1 MPKIELKSWI
11 KGLDPYL
18 LFILFLLIT
27 LGLTTLYSATL
38 YKGNISGRHLY
49 FAKQVVWVTIATVSM
64 FIISLVDYHIWD
76 KLSFLLYIT
85 SVILLLI
92 VMIKGHISLGARR
105 WINVG
110 PFLVQPSE
118 FLKVSMVIFLS
129 HFLSKY
135 GRKMRAIKIVALS
148 LIIVGIPFL
157 LVVKQPDLGTAM
169 LIAFISVGILFVSG
183 IPIRYFIYGFIS
195 VAILSPFVWHKLAD
209 YQKKR
214 ILSFL
219 YQSDP
224 LGASYNLIQAKIS
237 VGSGRLFGKGFFRGT
252 QHELRFLPMGHT
264 DFIFCVLAEEL
275 GFIGSMILVILYT
288 LLFFRMATIAT
299 YTLDMFGKYLVVG
312 FMVMLFSQVLIN
324 IGMSIGIMPITGVP
338 LPFVSYGGSSILSN
352 MAAVGVI
359 LNVYRQNKVS

>member
-1 MPKIELKSWI
+1 MKNWT

-18 LFILFLLIT
+18 LITLSLLIA
-27 LGLTTLYSATL
+27 LGLITLYSATL
-38 YKGNISGRHLY
+38 YKGNISGRQLY
-49 FAKQVVWVTIATVSM
+49 FPKQVIWVLIATGGM
-64 FIISLVDYHIWD
+64 FIISSIDYHIWG
-76 KLSFLLYIT
+76 KISFLLYIL
-85 SVILLLI
+85 SVALLLV
-92 VMIKGHISLGARR
+92 VMVRGHTSLGARR
-105 WINVG
+105 WLNLG
-110 PFLVQPSE
+110 PFSVQPSE
-118 FLKVSMVIFLS
+118 FLKVFIVIFLS
-129 HFLSKY
+129 HFLSKH
-135 GRKMRAIKIVALS
+135 GKKMKAIKVVALS
-148 LIIVGIPFL
+148 SIIVGIPFL

-169 LIAFISVGILFVSG
+169 LIAFISTGILFVSG
-183 IPIRYFIYGFIS
+183 IPIRYFVYGFLS
-195 VAILSPFVWHKLAD
+195 VTILSPFVWHKLAD

-237 VGSGRLFGKGFFRGT
+237 VGSGRLLGKGLFRGT

-275 GFIGSMILVILYT
+275 GFVGSMILVILYT

-299 YTLDMFGKYLVVG
+299 YTLDLFGKYLVVG

-338 LPFVSYGGSSILSN
+338 LPFISYGGSSILSN
-352 MAAVGVI
+352 MAAIGVI